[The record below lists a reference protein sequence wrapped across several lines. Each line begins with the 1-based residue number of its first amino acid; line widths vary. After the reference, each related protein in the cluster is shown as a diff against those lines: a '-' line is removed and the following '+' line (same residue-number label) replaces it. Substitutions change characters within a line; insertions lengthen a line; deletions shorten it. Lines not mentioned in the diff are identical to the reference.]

1 MGPGLGMAVGG
12 RGGEGG
18 GGSRAAGTGGGTG
31 GCRYSHSAEPAPVTV
46 IVTPTAA
53 MSAATNLA
61 LFIDELLRGVGR
73 RTGEGHFHLLP
84 GHPALTVTGGHAVEA
99 DLPQDQEVPQG
110 GEGQQRR

>member
-1 MGPGLGMAVGG
+1 MADWGKG
-12 RGGEGG
+12 AELA
-18 GGSRAAGTGGGTG
+18 GGSRAACAGGGTG
-31 GCRYSHSAEPAPVTV
+31 WCRYSHSAEPAPVTV
-46 IVTPTAA
+46 MVTPTAA

-99 DLPQDQEVPQG
+99 DLPQNQEVPQS